1 MKNSENEIIHQLALG
16 FFLSEQQVFYVKYK
30 HNFFKLKLQ
39 FYIFAT
45 SVVKKV
51 NIDVKMVSIVLE
63 SIKFQKKNYFKQT
76 FLNK

>member
-16 FFLSEQQVFYVKYK
+16 FFLSEQQVFYVKYN
-30 HNFFKLKLQ
+30 HNFFFEVK
-39 FYIFAT
+39 T

-63 SIKFQKKNYFKQT
+63 TINFQKKKLF
-76 FLNK
+76 